1 MSIDVWCVY
10 TMSCQYDGIIGKD
23 EILKPHIQAFRSKT
37 VNDVR

>member
-10 TMSCQYDGIIGKD
+10 TMSCQYDIIGKD